1 MYDNDRFNEDDLIG
15 HVFISTGKFFNQRTV
30 EKLWFPVNLSAETS
44 AMLGTE
50 PIYKSDKCLS
60 QILIFLNARA
70 KYLKKNVLR
79 DDYLSKIA
87 YNFGG
92 SGILNLSGDDQI
104 LLDFF
109 EYMFDN
115 KI

>member
-15 HVFISTGKFFNQRTV
+15 HVFISTGKFFNERTA

-60 QILIFLNARA
+60 QILLFLN
-70 KYLKKNVLR
+70 
-79 DDYLSKIA
+79 
-87 YNFGG
+87 F
-92 SGILNLSGDDQI
+92 
-104 LLDFF
+104 
-109 EYMFDN
+109 N